1 MAKKLDYE
9 FIVIGAGPYGLA
21 VASHLRSAGI
31 SVRIFG
37 KPMDF
42 WRTQMPKGML
52 LRSPWGGSNI
62 SDAKKAWTLD
72 SFETARGSTL
82 NRRLP
87 VEDFV
92 AYGAW
97 FQQRALPEIDQRN
110 VSLVERVN
118 DGYKVTL
125 GDGDSFR
132 AARVVVATGIGHF
145 SHRPALFEVLPQEL
159 ASHTS
164 DQNNQNLSRFAGKS
178 VIVVGGGQSAI
189 ESAALLSEVGAEV
202 EVLMRQPQIRW
213 LRVRPLIE
221 WFMDCRLNPFKA
233 PGKIGPIGINWLI
246 EHPALF
252 TMMPQ
257 GHQSNLAYRA
267 IRPAA
272 SSWLYPRTRTV
283 RITEGRHAVR
293 AEERQG
299 KAYLRLDDGTERSA
313 NHILLGTGYSV
324 SIDRYGFLATQLK
337 DKVDTVRGYPVLNR
351 GFESSC
357 PGLFFVGT
365 TASYTF
371 GPFLRFVAGT
381 RFAARTLT
389 RYAVRTGK

>member
-1 MAKKLDYE
+1 MAHKLDYE
-9 FIVIGAGPYGLA
+9 YIVIGAGPYGLA
-21 VASHLRSAGI
+21 AASHLRSAGI
-31 SVRIFG
+31 AVRVFG

-72 SFETARGSTL
+72 SFETARGSTM

-92 AYGAW
+92 AYGEW
-97 FQQRALPEIDQRN
+97 FQQQALPGIDQRN
-110 VSLVERVN
+110 VSLVERAN
-118 DGYKVTL
+118 DGYTVTL
-125 GDGDSFR
+125 DDGETFR
-132 AARVVVATGIGHF
+132 SARVVVATGIGYF
-145 SHRPALFEVLPQEL
+145 SQRPTPFEALPLEL

-164 DQNNQNLSRFAGKS
+164 DRSNHDLNRFAGKS
-178 VIVVGGGQSAI
+178 VIVIGGGQSAM
-189 ESAALLSEVGAEV
+189 ESAALLSEAGAEV
-202 EVLMRQPQIRW
+202 EVLMRQPKIRW
-213 LRVRPLIE
+213 LHVRPLIE
-221 WFMDCRLNPFKA
+221 WLMECRLNPFKA

-252 TMMPQ
+252 TTMS
-257 GHQSNLAYRA
+257 QSYQNNLAYRA

-272 SSWLYPRTRTV
+272 SAWLYPRTRTV

-299 KAYLRLDDGTERSA
+299 KAYLRLDDGAERSA
-313 NHILLGTGYSV
+313 NHILLGTGYKV
-324 SIDRYGFLATQLK
+324 SIDQYGFLAPQLK
-337 DKVDTVRGYPVLNR
+337 EVDTVRGYPVLNR

-365 TASYTF
+365 TASYSF

-381 RFAARTLT
+381 QFAATTLT
-389 RYAVRTGK
+389 RYAVGAAK

>member
-1 MAKKLDYE
+1 MAHKLDYE
-9 FIVIGAGPYGLA
+9 YIVIGAGPYGLA
-21 VASHLRSAGI
+21 AASHLRSAGI
-31 SVRIFG
+31 AVRVFG

-72 SFETARGSTL
+72 SFETARGSTM

-92 AYGAW
+92 AYGEW
-97 FQQRALPEIDQRN
+97 FQQQALPGIDQRN
-110 VSLVERVN
+110 VSLVERAN
-118 DGYKVTL
+118 DGYTVTL
-125 GDGDSFR
+125 DDGETFR
-132 AARVVVATGIGHF
+132 SARVVVATGIGYF
-145 SHRPALFEVLPQEL
+145 SQRPTPFEALPLEL

-164 DQNNQNLSRFAGKS
+164 DRSNHDLNRFAGKS
-178 VIVVGGGQSAI
+178 VIVIGGGQSAM
-189 ESAALLSEVGAEV
+189 ESAALLSEAGAEV
-202 EVLMRQPQIRW
+202 EVLMRQPKIRW
-213 LRVRPLIE
+213 LHVRPLIDWLME
-221 WFMDCRLNPFKA
+221 CRLNPFKA

-252 TMMPQ
+252 TTMS
-257 GHQSNLAYRA
+257 QSYQNNLAYRA

-299 KAYLRLDDGTERSA
+299 KAYLRLDDGAERSA
-313 NHILLGTGYSV
+313 NHILLGTGYKV
-324 SIDRYGFLATQLK
+324 SIDRYGFLAPQLK
-337 DKVDTVRGYPVLNR
+337 EVDTVRGYPVLNR

-365 TASYTF
+365 TASYSF

-381 RFAARTLT
+381 QFAATTLT
-389 RYAVRTGK
+389 RYAVGAAK

>member
-1 MAKKLDYE
+1 MAHKLDYE
-9 FIVIGAGPYGLA
+9 YIVIGAGPYGLA
-21 VASHLRSAGI
+21 AASHLRSAGI
-31 SVRIFG
+31 AVRVFG

-72 SFETARGSTL
+72 SFETARGSTM

-92 AYGAW
+92 AYGEW
-97 FQQRALPEIDQRN
+97 FQQQALPGIDQRN
-110 VSLVERVN
+110 VSLVERAN
-118 DGYKVTL
+118 DGYTVTL
-125 GDGDSFR
+125 DDGETFR
-132 AARVVVATGIGHF
+132 SARVVVATGIGYF
-145 SHRPALFEVLPQEL
+145 SQRPTPFEALPLEL

-164 DQNNQNLSRFAGKS
+164 DRSNHDLNRFAGKS
-178 VIVVGGGQSAI
+178 VIVIGGGQSAM
-189 ESAALLSEVGAEV
+189 ESAALLSEAGAEV
-202 EVLMRQPQIRW
+202 EVLMRQPKIRW
-213 LRVRPLIE
+213 LHVRPLIE
-221 WFMDCRLNPFKA
+221 WLMECRLNPFKA

-252 TMMPQ
+252 TTMS
-257 GHQSNLAYRA
+257 QSYQNNLAYRA

-299 KAYLRLDDGTERSA
+299 KAYLRLDDGAERSA
-313 NHILLGTGYSV
+313 NHILLGTGYKV
-324 SIDRYGFLATQLK
+324 SIDQYGFLAPQLK
-337 DKVDTVRGYPVLNR
+337 EVDTVRGYPVLNR

-365 TASYTF
+365 TASYSF

-381 RFAARTLT
+381 QFAATTLT
-389 RYAVRTGK
+389 RYAVGAAK

>member
-1 MAKKLDYE
+1 MAHKLDYE
-9 FIVIGAGPYGLA
+9 YIVIGAGPYGLA
-21 VASHLRSAGI
+21 AASHLRSAGI
-31 SVRIFG
+31 AVRVFG

-72 SFETARGSTL
+72 SFETARGSTM

-92 AYGAW
+92 AYGEW
-97 FQQRALPEIDQRN
+97 FQQQALPGIDQRN
-110 VSLVERVN
+110 VSLVERAN
-118 DGYKVTL
+118 DGYTVTL
-125 GDGDSFR
+125 DDGETFR
-132 AARVVVATGIGHF
+132 SARVVVATGIGYF
-145 SHRPALFEVLPQEL
+145 SQRPTPFEALPLEL

-164 DQNNQNLSRFAGKS
+164 DRSNHDLNRFAGKS
-178 VIVVGGGQSAI
+178 VIVIGGGQSAM
-189 ESAALLSEVGAEV
+189 ESAALLSEAGAEV
-202 EVLMRQPQIRW
+202 EVLMRQPKIRW
-213 LRVRPLIE
+213 LHVRPLIE
-221 WFMDCRLNPFKA
+221 WLMECRLNPFKA

-252 TMMPQ
+252 TTMS
-257 GHQSNLAYRA
+257 QSYQNNLAYRA

-272 SSWLYPRTRTV
+272 SAWLYPRTRTV

-299 KAYLRLDDGTERSA
+299 KAYLRLDDGAERSA
-313 NHILLGTGYSV
+313 NHILLGTGYKV
-324 SIDRYGFLATQLK
+324 NIDRYGFLAPQLK
-337 DKVDTVRGYPVLNR
+337 EVDTVRGYPVLNR

-365 TASYTF
+365 TASYSF

-381 RFAARTLT
+381 QFAATTLT
-389 RYAVRTGK
+389 RYAVGAAK

>member
-1 MAKKLDYE
+1 MAHKLDYE
-9 FIVIGAGPYGLA
+9 YIVIGAGPYGLA
-21 VASHLRSAGI
+21 AASHLRSAGI
-31 SVRIFG
+31 AVRVFG

-72 SFETARGSTL
+72 SFETARGSTM

-92 AYGAW
+92 AYGEW
-97 FQQRALPEIDQRN
+97 FQQQALPGIDQRN
-110 VSLVERVN
+110 VSLVERAN
-118 DGYKVTL
+118 DGYTVTL
-125 GDGDSFR
+125 DDGETFR
-132 AARVVVATGIGHF
+132 SARVVVATGIGYF
-145 SHRPALFEVLPQEL
+145 SQRPTPFEALPLEL

-164 DQNNQNLSRFAGKS
+164 DRSNHDLNRLAGKS
-178 VIVVGGGQSAI
+178 VIVIGGGQSAM
-189 ESAALLSEVGAEV
+189 ESAALLSEAGAEV
-202 EVLMRQPQIRW
+202 EVLMRQPKIRW
-213 LRVRPLIE
+213 LHVRPLIE
-221 WFMDCRLNPFKA
+221 WLMECRLNPFKA

-252 TMMPQ
+252 TTMS
-257 GHQSNLAYRA
+257 QSYQNNLAYRA

-299 KAYLRLDDGTERSA
+299 KAYLRLDDGAERSA
-313 NHILLGTGYSV
+313 NHILLGTGYKV
-324 SIDRYGFLATQLK
+324 SIDQYGFLAPQLK
-337 DKVDTVRGYPVLNR
+337 EVDTVRGYPVLNR

-365 TASYTF
+365 TASYSF

-381 RFAARTLT
+381 QFAATTLT
-389 RYAVRTGK
+389 RYAVGAAK

>member
-1 MAKKLDYE
+1 MAHKLDYE
-9 FIVIGAGPYGLA
+9 YIVIGAGPYGLA
-21 VASHLRSAGI
+21 AASHLRSAGI
-31 SVRIFG
+31 AVRVFG

-72 SFETARGSTL
+72 SFETARGSTM

-92 AYGAW
+92 AYGEW
-97 FQQRALPEIDQRN
+97 FQQQALPGIDQRN
-110 VSLVERVN
+110 VSLVERAN
-118 DGYKVTL
+118 DGYTVTL
-125 GDGDSFR
+125 DDGETFR
-132 AARVVVATGIGHF
+132 SARVVVATGIGYF
-145 SHRPALFEVLPQEL
+145 SQRPTLFEALPLEL

-164 DQNNQNLSRFAGKS
+164 DRSNHDLNRFAGKS
-178 VIVVGGGQSAI
+178 VIVIGGGQSAM
-189 ESAALLSEVGAEV
+189 ESAALLSEAGAEV
-202 EVLMRQPQIRW
+202 EVLMRQPKIRW
-213 LRVRPLIE
+213 LHGRPFIDWL
-221 WFMDCRLNPFKA
+221 MDCRLNPFKA

-252 TMMPQ
+252 TTMS
-257 GHQSNLAYRA
+257 QSYQNNLAYRA

-299 KAYLRLDDGTERSA
+299 KAYLRLDDGAERSA
-313 NHILLGTGYSV
+313 NHILLGTGYKV
-324 SIDRYGFLATQLK
+324 SIDRYGFLAPQLK
-337 DKVDTVRGYPVLNR
+337 EVDTVRGYPVLNR

-365 TASYTF
+365 TASYSF

-381 RFAARTLT
+381 QFAATTLT
-389 RYAVRTGK
+389 RYAVGAAK

>member
-1 MAKKLDYE
+1 MAHKLDYE
-9 FIVIGAGPYGLA
+9 YIVIGAGPYGLA
-21 VASHLRSAGI
+21 AASHLRSAGI
-31 SVRIFG
+31 AVRVFG

-72 SFETARGSTL
+72 SFETARGSTM

-92 AYGAW
+92 AYGEW
-97 FQQRALPEIDQRN
+97 FQQQALPGIDQRN
-110 VSLVERVN
+110 VSLVERAN
-118 DGYKVTL
+118 DGYTVTL
-125 GDGDSFR
+125 DDGETFR
-132 AARVVVATGIGHF
+132 SARVVVATGIGYF
-145 SHRPALFEVLPQEL
+145 SQRPTPFEALPLEL

-164 DQNNQNLSRFAGKS
+164 DRSNHDLNRFAGKS
-178 VIVVGGGQSAI
+178 VIVIGGGQSAM
-189 ESAALLSEVGAEV
+189 ESAALLSEAGAEV
-202 EVLMRQPQIRW
+202 EVLMRQPKIRW
-213 LRVRPLIE
+213 LHVRPLIE
-221 WFMDCRLNPFKA
+221 WLMECRLNPFKA

-252 TMMPQ
+252 TTMS
-257 GHQSNLAYRA
+257 QSYQNNLAYRA

-299 KAYLRLDDGTERSA
+299 KAYLRLDDGAERSA
-313 NHILLGTGYSV
+313 NHILLGTGYKV
-324 SIDRYGFLATQLK
+324 SIDRYGFLAPQLK
-337 DKVDTVRGYPVLNR
+337 EVDTVRGYPVLNR

-365 TASYTF
+365 TASYSF

-381 RFAARTLT
+381 QFAATTLT
-389 RYAVRTGK
+389 RYAVGAAK

>member
-1 MAKKLDYE
+1 MAHKLDYE
-9 FIVIGAGPYGLA
+9 YIVIGAGPYGLA
-21 VASHLRSAGI
+21 AASHLRSAGI
-31 SVRIFG
+31 AVRVFG

-72 SFETARGSTL
+72 SFETARGSTM

-92 AYGAW
+92 AYGEW
-97 FQQRALPEIDQRN
+97 FQQQALPGIDQRN
-110 VSLVERVN
+110 VSLVERAN
-118 DGYKVTL
+118 DGYTVTL
-125 GDGDSFR
+125 DDGETFR
-132 AARVVVATGIGHF
+132 SARVVVATGIGYF
-145 SHRPALFEVLPQEL
+145 SQRPTPFEALPLEL

-164 DQNNQNLSRFAGKS
+164 DRSNHDLNRFAGKS
-178 VIVVGGGQSAI
+178 VIVIGGGQSAM
-189 ESAALLSEVGAEV
+189 ESAALLSEAGAEV
-202 EVLMRQPQIRW
+202 EVLMRQPKIRW
-213 LRVRPLIE
+213 LHVRPLIE
-221 WFMDCRLNPFKA
+221 WLMECRLNPFKA

-252 TMMPQ
+252 TTMS
-257 GHQSNLAYRA
+257 QSYQNNLAYRA

-272 SSWLYPRTRTV
+272 SCWLYPRTRTV

-299 KAYLRLDDGTERSA
+299 KAYLRLDDGAERSA
-313 NHILLGTGYSV
+313 NHILLGTGYKV
-324 SIDRYGFLATQLK
+324 SIDQYGFLAPQLK
-337 DKVDTVRGYPVLNR
+337 EVDTVRGYPVLNR

-365 TASYTF
+365 TASYSF

-381 RFAARTLT
+381 QFAATTLT
-389 RYAVRTGK
+389 RYAVGAAK

>member
-1 MAKKLDYE
+1 MAHKLDYE
-9 FIVIGAGPYGLA
+9 YIVIGAGPYGLA
-21 VASHLRSAGI
+21 AASHLRSAGI
-31 SVRIFG
+31 AVRVFG

-72 SFETARGSTL
+72 SFETARGSTM

-92 AYGAW
+92 AYGEW
-97 FQQRALPEIDQRN
+97 FQQQALPGIDQRN
-110 VSLVERVN
+110 VSLVERAN
-118 DGYKVTL
+118 DGYTVTL
-125 GDGDSFR
+125 DDGETFR
-132 AARVVVATGIGHF
+132 SARVVVATGIGYF
-145 SHRPALFEVLPQEL
+145 SQRPTPFEALPLEL

-164 DQNNQNLSRFAGKS
+164 DRSNHDLNRFAGKS
-178 VIVVGGGQSAI
+178 VIVIGGGQSAM
-189 ESAALLSEVGAEV
+189 ESAALLSEAGAEV
-202 EVLMRQPQIRW
+202 EVLMRQPKIRW
-213 LRVRPLIE
+213 LHVRPLIDWLME
-221 WFMDCRLNPFKA
+221 CRLNPFKA

-252 TMMPQ
+252 TTMS
-257 GHQSNLAYRA
+257 QSYQNNLAYRA

-299 KAYLRLDDGTERSA
+299 KAYLRLDDGAERSA
-313 NHILLGTGYSV
+313 NHILLGTGYKV
-324 SIDRYGFLATQLK
+324 SIDQYGFLAPQLK
-337 DKVDTVRGYPVLNR
+337 EVDTVRGYPVLNR

-365 TASYTF
+365 TASYSF

-381 RFAARTLT
+381 QFAATTLT
-389 RYAVRTGK
+389 RYAVGAAK